1 MKRVVVALLSL
12 AMVLSLVACGSS
24 SDGEVK
30 ETSDVSGDGSVQKE
44 EVSAPKEVTID
55 ETVVL
60 DENGVKITAKSL
72 GDDGFWGPEIKLLIE
87 NNSGKS
93 VTVQAQNV
101 SVNGYAIENALSADV
116 ADGMKANDALE
127 LFNSDLKLAGIETI
141 ADVEWSFHIFD
152 SDSWLDSWDSA
163 TIRLETSAAAGYEY
177 TYDESGDVIY
187 DKDGLTVIVK
197 GLDDDGIL
205 VYLKNETD
213 STYTFQVRD
222 TSVNGF
228 MVDDYFSCD
237 VPAGKRGLD
246 TISFSSSDL
255 EANEITAI
263 EHVQFYLHMIHETD
277 ILNGIDSD
285 IISLDF

>member
-1 MKRVVVALLSL
+1 MKRMFVALLSL
-12 AMVLSLVACGSS
+12 AMALSLVACGSS
-24 SDGEVK
+24 SDGDVT
-30 ETSDVSGDGSVQKE
+30 ETSNVSGDSSVREE

-93 VTVQAQNV
+93 VMVQARNV
-101 SVNGYAIENALSADV
+101 SVNGYAIESSLSADV
-116 ADGMKANDALE
+116 ADGMKSNEGLE
-127 LFNSDLKLAGIETI
+127 LFESDLELAGIETI
-141 ADVEWSFHIFD
+141 ADVEWNFHIFD
-152 SDSWLDSWDSA
+152 SDSWLDDWDSS
-163 TIRLETSAAAGYEY
+163 TIRLETSAAATYEY
-177 TYDESGDVIY
+177 TYDDSGDVIY
-187 DKDGLTVIVK
+187 DQDGLTFIVK
-197 GLDDDGIL
+197 GLVGDEIL
-205 VYLKNETD
+205 VCAKNATD
-213 STYTFQVRD
+213 STYTFSVRD

-237 VPAGKRGLD
+237 IPAGKRGLGK
-246 TISFSSSDL
+246 ISFSSSDL

-263 EHVQFYLHMIHETD
+263 EHVQFYLHMVRETD